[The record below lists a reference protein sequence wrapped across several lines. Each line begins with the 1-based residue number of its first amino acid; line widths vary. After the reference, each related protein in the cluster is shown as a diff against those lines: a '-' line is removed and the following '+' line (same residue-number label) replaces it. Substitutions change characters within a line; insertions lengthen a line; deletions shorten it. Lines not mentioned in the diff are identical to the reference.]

1 MLNDVRY
8 GLRVL
13 LKSPAFTSVAVLSL
27 ALGIG
32 GGVSVFTLLNAIV
45 LRDLP
50 VPNPQQLYVADRH
63 SGSVVAN
70 RYSWPMFVQLRDEI
84 HGRAEAFVT
93 TNPTTMQV
101 RLPRRSDAAAAERS
115 MVQLVSGEFFGVLR
129 QRARLGRLIEP
140 RDNTAPGANPVVVLS
155 DAYWQRRF
163 DRDPNIIGRDLV
175 VGGATLTVIGVAEPE
190 FFGPVVALR
199 NAEVWIPLMMQ
210 HEIRYAFNASMSDD
224 SDGTKPWAPQPE
236 INWLS
241 LFLRVPNKPAVGTIA
256 ATATVVHQ
264 RDATSRLASSS
275 EDDRARV
282 QRERIVLTSAGRGV
296 SFLRGDLSSRLAV
309 LLAMMGVLLLITCGN
324 VASLLIA
331 RASAREREVA
341 VRAAIGAPRWRI
353 MRQLLV
359 ENVVLAFVGGTLGLL
374 AAAWGRDLL
383 LSMFARGATIIDLN
397 TTFDWR
403 VLLFATLITTLCGLA
418 AGVLPAIRSTRVS
431 PTDAIKA
438 QARQVGHS
446 GGRRG
451 ALIGKTLVAG
461 QIAFC
466 LLLLVVAG
474 LFVRSMQSLMTTDV
488 GYDRD
493 HLLVAQMDVR
503 TLGYPD
509 HARQALYARLLDR
522 LRGVPGVLAASAS
535 LNGPMSNSRRSSSL
549 AVEGYTAGT
558 DEALMTNEE
567 VVTPDYFAAVG
578 LKLLEG
584 RLWTMEDVR
593 AGGRSTII
601 NQSMARRFFASDSAI
616 GKRWTY
622 GEPVTSESWIII
634 GVVEDAKY
642 FDVRSPT
649 PNMIYRLAVTAPAE
663 VLGNLEIRTI
673 GAPELV
679 ADGVRQAVAEVEPA
693 LLVFDL
699 VPLDQR
705 VNRGLTNDRLIA
717 NLTSTFGLVALLLAC
732 LGLYGTISYGV
743 ARRISEL
750 GVRMALGAGRKNVLW
765 MVIRE
770 SLALVAV
777 GAVVG
782 IPLAFIA
789 GRSLMSFLHGVDPI
803 DPVSFAQATALLV
816 GVAGLAAYV
825 PAYRASQ
832 IDPMVALRSE

>member
-1 MLNDVRY
+1 
-8 GLRVL
+8 
-13 LKSPAFTSVAVLSL
+13 
-27 ALGIG
+27 
-32 GGVSVFTLLNAIV
+32 
-45 LRDLP
+45 
-50 VPNPQQLYVADRH
+50 
-63 SGSVVAN
+63 
-70 RYSWPMFVQLRDEI
+70 
-84 HGRAEAFVT
+84 
-93 TNPTTMQV
+93 
-101 RLPRRSDAAAAERS
+101 
-115 MVQLVSGEFFGVLR
+115 
-129 QRARLGRLIEP
+129 
-140 RDNTAPGANPVVVLS
+140 
-155 DAYWQRRF
+155 
-163 DRDPNIIGRDLV
+163 
-175 VGGATLTVIGVAEPE
+175 
-190 FFGPVVALR
+190 
-199 NAEVWIPLMMQ
+199 
-210 HEIRYAFNASMSDD
+210 
-224 SDGTKPWAPQPE
+224 
-236 INWLS
+236 
-241 LFLRVPNKPAVGTIA
+241 
-256 ATATVVHQ
+256 
-264 RDATSRLASSS
+264 
-275 EDDRARV
+275 
-282 QRERIVLTSAGRGV
+282 
-296 SFLRGDLSSRLAV
+296 
-309 LLAMMGVLLLITCGN
+309 
-324 VASLLIA
+324 
-331 RASAREREVA
+331 
-341 VRAAIGAPRWRI
+341 
-353 MRQLLV
+353 
-359 ENVVLAFVGGTLGLL
+359 
-374 AAAWGRDLL
+374 
-383 LSMFARGATIIDLN
+383 
-397 TTFDWR
+397 
-403 VLLFATLITTLCGLA
+403 
-418 AGVLPAIRSTRVS
+418 
-431 PTDAIKA
+431 
-438 QARQVGHS
+438 
-446 GGRRG
+446 
-451 ALIGKTLVAG
+451 
-461 QIAFC
+461 
-466 LLLLVVAG
+466 
-474 LFVRSMQSLMTTDV
+474 
-488 GYDRD
+488 
-493 HLLVAQMDVR
+493 
-503 TLGYPD
+503 
-509 HARQALYARLLDR
+509 
-522 LRGVPGVLAASAS
+522 
-535 LNGPMSNSRRSSSL
+535 MSNSRRSSSL

-816 GVAGLAAYV
+816 GVAGVAAYV